1 MTIPIKDTSGMK
13 AADLVKGKK
22 VIYGIMNEHFSSK
35 EIADF
40 EKNNISMQI
49 KKLPPD
55 IAGQSVGNKIFF
67 DPDTVQRADGVT
79 EDVVVHELV
88 HAYNR
93 FREEREPNIYVRKES
108 QLDTPKDI
116 QNDMEIEEAVTEAI
130 TASKLGK
137 YDSRSKEPIA
147 LNRGDLH
154 KRYNR
159 HRTNTM
165 TDDMGGHTL
174 EDEAH
179 DLLEW
184 LKTASQEEINGYDV
198 YMRNAL
204 DDPITNRYLDFI
216 RPRWNKILPT
226 DETMT
231 QEEAEQFLAQIIM
244 NVNNGED
251 ERYSYWEYMRRMQL
265 GKSELRNSFEFNG
278 MDITDPS
285 MDETGRYPVN
295 PRSYYGEP
303 YFDWLESSDEDGW
316 GGTLS
321 DDVLDKALIKARKLK
336 PEKLTFDNLDELR
349 YQEILRQMNRDT
361 YEQFFAAD
369 GYTNASIAQ
378 SRQNREIPTLEELE
392 SVWADDPTNP
402 EFNTDSDL
410 FDSMKTTSP
419 AIEKTRKGLVAS
431 ARIVEDNKLY
441 RLNAIPVDPTNIIG
455 PMNKDG
461 SDYGE
466 GLDERAGQVYDL
478 SKAYALVNESQPT
491 PTTFEEEILEVYAT
505 QQDAVNAAKDILVY
519 DGELLVKE
527 IDEETV
533 MDLYRNWPFYFRKG
547 EGQFLKTG
555 LVGENVVYKNI
566 GFSKANAP
574 LKTEFN
580 WLTKNV
586 EDFENGIVQQHQPS
600 SNEHIQSQAWRN
612 QLYYR
617 RLSGKTYRGIG
628 NNLSK
633 NNAKIAASK
642 FRRAGFNAR
651 VIPNS
656 KGHRLYLR
664 RKNV

>member
-1 MTIPIKDTSGMK
+1 MTIPIKDTTGMK

-22 VIYGIMNEHFSSK
+22 VINGIMNEHFSSK

-93 FREEREPNIYVRKES
+93 FREERKPNIYVRKES

-159 HRTNTM
+159 HRTNSL

-184 LKTASQEEINGYDV
+184 LKTASQEEINGYDG
-198 YMRNAL
+198 YMEDLAE
-204 DDPITNRYLDFI
+204 Y
-216 RPRWNKILPT
+216 RPRWNKLLPT

-231 QEEAEQFLAQIIM
+231 QKEAEQFLAQIIM
-244 NVNNGED
+244 NVNDNED
-251 ERYSYWEYMRRMQL
+251 ERYSYWEYMRKMQL
-265 GKSELRNSFEFNG
+265 GKSESSNSFEFNG
-278 MDITDPS
+278 MDITDPF

-303 YFDWLESSDEDGW
+303 YFDWLEYSDEVWVGQQME
-316 GGTLS
+316 T

-349 YQEILRQMNRDT
+349 YQEILRQMSRDT
-361 YEQFFAAD
+361 YDMFFAAD

-402 EFNTDSDL
+402 EINTDSDL

-431 ARIVEDNKLY
+431 ARIVEGNKLY

-455 PMNKDG
+455 PMNEDG

-478 SKAYALVNESQPT
+478 SKAYALVNESSPT

-505 QQDAVNAAKDILVY
+505 QQDAENAAKDILVY

-574 LKTEFN
+574 LKTQFN

-586 EDFENGIVQQHQPS
+586 EDFENGPEFKPS
-600 SNEHIQSQAWRN
+600 FNEHIQSTQSKDRQMRNQAWRN